1 MIGTCKVSIYRCR
14 GAGEM
19 APKFLIIAQ
28 EMVQMKNL
36 SLLVDTN
43 VVHTIGL
50 CEISICKG
58 RGTSEMTP

>member
-1 MIGTCKVSIYRCR
+1 
-14 GAGEM
+14 M